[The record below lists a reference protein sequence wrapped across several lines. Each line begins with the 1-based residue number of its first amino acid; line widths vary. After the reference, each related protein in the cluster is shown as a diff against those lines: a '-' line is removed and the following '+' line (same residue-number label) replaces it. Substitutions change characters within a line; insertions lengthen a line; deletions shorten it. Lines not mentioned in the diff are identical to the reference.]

1 MRIFA
6 SIEQH
11 HIPRMYP
18 QLRVIADT
26 YMGNE
31 MIELPEAYRS
41 IEERLKK
48 RKISGQQA
56 SDAVHKARGKLGP
69 P

>member
-1 MRIFA
+1 
-6 SIEQH
+6 
-11 HIPRMYP
+11 MYP